1 MNEHYENEHRD
12 NEHRHIVKS
21 YDDEQNALI
30 EELIRMG
37 QMSAAQL
44 EAALDVVER
53 RDDKAAERVIGND
66 EAIDALE
73 QQVNHDVIHLIR
85 RGPLAGDLRMILA
98 ALRVASDIERIGD
111 YAANIAKR
119 SMALNQSPRLPHT
132 RGLDAL
138 GRMAVRQVRDVLE
151 AYVSRDGQAALRVRA
166 RDAELDTLYTGLFR
180 ELLTYMMED
189 ARAITP
195 CTHLLFMAKNL
206 ERIGDHATNIAENI
220 WFLLHGD
227 EPMPPRDKRDESST
241 TVVLAGDNAL

>member
-1 MNEHYENEHRD
+1 MNEKNS
-12 NEHRHIVKS
+12 HIVKS
-21 YDDEQNALI
+21 YDDEQRGLQD
-30 EELIRMG
+30 ELIRMG
-37 QMSAAQL
+37 QMSLSQL

-53 RDDKAAERVIGND
+53 RDDKAAGRVIGND

-73 QQVNHDVIHLIR
+73 QQVNHDVIRLIR

-111 YAANIAKR
+111 LAANIAKR
-119 SMALNQSPRLPHT
+119 SMALNLAPPLPHT

-138 GRMAVRQVRDVLE
+138 GRMAARQVRDVLQ
-151 AYVSRDGQAALRVRA
+151 AYVDRDGDAALRVRA
-166 RDAELDTLYTGLFR
+166 SDAELDTLYTGLFR

-206 ERIGDHATNIAENI
+206 ERIGDHATNIAENV
-220 WFLLHGD
+220 WFLIHG
-227 EPMPPRDKRDESST
+227 EELMPPRDKRDESST
-241 TVVLAGDNAL
+241 TVV

>member
-1 MNEHYENEHRD
+1 MNEN
-12 NEHRHIVKS
+12 NHIVKS
-21 YDDEQNALI
+21 YDQEQQGLMD
-30 EELIRMG
+30 ELIRMG

-119 SMALNQSPRLPHT
+119 SMALNQSPPLPHT

-151 AYVSRDGQAALRVRA
+151 AYVNRDGEAALRVRA
-166 RDAELDTLYTGLFR
+166 RDAELDTHYTGLFR

-220 WFLLHGD
+220 WFLLHG
-227 EPMPPRDKRDESST
+227 EELMPPRDKRDETNTS
-241 TVVLAGDNAL
+241 VI

>member
-1 MNEHYENEHRD
+1 MNEHN
-12 NEHRHIVKS
+12 HIVKS
-21 YDDEQNALI
+21 YDQEQQALLD
-30 EELIRMG
+30 ELIRMG
-37 QMSAAQL
+37 QMSVAQL

-73 QQVNHDVIHLIR
+73 QQVNHDVIRLIR
-85 RGPLAGDLRMILA
+85 RGPLAGDLRVILA

-111 YAANIAKR
+111 LAANIAKR
-119 SMALNQSPRLPHT
+119 SMALNLPPPLPHT

-138 GRMAVRQVRDVLE
+138 GRLAARQVRDVLD
-151 AYVSRDGQAALRVRA
+151 AYVQRDGDAALRLRA
-166 RDAELDTLYTGLFR
+166 NDVELDTLYTGLFR

-206 ERIGDHATNIAENI
+206 ERIGDHATNIAENV
-220 WFLLHGD
+220 WFLVHG
-227 EPMPPRDKRDESST
+227 EELMPPRDKRDESST
-241 TVVLAGDNAL
+241 TVV

>member
-1 MNEHYENEHRD
+1 MNEHRD
-12 NEHRHIVKS
+12 NENRHIVKS
-21 YDDEQNALI
+21 YDDEQKALI
-30 EELIRMG
+30 DELIRMG

-53 RDDKAAERVIGND
+53 RDDKAAQRVIGND

-119 SMALNQSPRLPHT
+119 SLVLNQSPALSHT

-138 GRMAVRQVRDVLE
+138 GRMAVRQVRDVLD
-151 AYVSRDGQAALRVRA
+151 AYVNRDGEAALQVRA

-220 WFLLHGD
+220 WFLLHG
-227 EPMPPRDKRDESST
+227 EEAMPPRDKRDESST
-241 TVVLAGDNAL
+241 TVVLAGDHAQ

>member
-1 MNEHYENEHRD
+1 MNEQH
-12 NEHRHIVKS
+12 HIVKS
-21 YDDEQNALI
+21 YDDEQRALLDT
-30 EELIRMG
+30 LIHMG
-37 QMSAAQL
+37 EMSAAQL

-53 RDDKAAERVIGND
+53 RDDKAADRVVGND
-66 EAIDALE
+66 DAIDALE

-119 SMALNQSPRLPHT
+119 SKALNLSPPLPIT

-138 GRMAVRQVRDVLE
+138 GRMAVRQVRDVLV
-151 AYVSRDGQAALRVRA
+151 AYVNRDGEAALQVRA

-220 WFLLHGD
+220 WFLLHG
-227 EPMPPRDKRDESST
+227 EEEMPPREKRDESNT
-241 TVVLAGDNAL
+241 TVVQPGS

>member
-1 MNEHYENEHRD
+1 MNDHGVNEN
-12 NEHRHIVKS
+12 RHIVKS
-21 YDDEQNALI
+21 YDDEQKALLDQ
-30 EELIRMG
+30 LIRMG

-53 RDDKAAERVIGND
+53 RDGKAAERVIGND

-119 SMALNQSPRLPHT
+119 SMALNLSPPLPHT

-151 AYVSRDGQAALRVRA
+151 AYVNLDGEAALQVRA

-195 CTHLLFMAKNL
+195 CTHLLFMAKNI

-220 WFLLHGD
+220 WFQLHGD
-227 EPMPPRDKRDESST
+227 EVMPAREKRDFT
-241 TVVLAGDNAL
+241 TPA

>member
-1 MNEHYENEHRD
+1 MNEYN
-12 NEHRHIVKS
+12 HIVKS
-21 YDDEQNALI
+21 YDDEQQALMD
-30 EELIRMG
+30 ELIRMG

-119 SMALNQSPRLPHT
+119 SMALNLSPPLPHT

-138 GRMAVRQVRDVLE
+138 GRMAVRQVRDVLD
-151 AYVSRDGQAALRVRA
+151 AYVARDGEAALRVRA

-220 WFLLHGD
+220 WFLLHG
-227 EPMPPRDKRDESST
+227 EELMPPRDKRDDSST
-241 TVVLAGDNAL
+241 TVV